1 MVRRDVFTQTALL
14 TAIAKE
20 PAKKLFAADYLARH
34 GLKSTGGIHRS
45 LSVLSAEDLVEQRPA
60 EGTWAAV
67 DPMLR
72 QWLMEKAA

>member
-1 MVRRDVFTQTALL
+1 
-14 TAIAKE
+14 
-20 PAKKLFAADYLARH
+20 LARH